1 MVGVSSDPVSVN
13 RRFRERH
20 GLPFRILS
28 DPDHRLV
35 AALGVKTSTG
45 HPMAKIRKYPNG
57 FPQPAVFV
65 FDRSGAERF
74 AWRQRPRLTNLFGA
88 ARRLSPEEILERVRA
103 VVERS

>member
-1 MVGVSSDPVSVN
+1 MPVN
-13 RRFRERH
+13 RRFRERYS
-20 GLPFRILS
+20 LPFRILS

-35 AALGVKTSTG
+35 GALQVKTSTS

-57 FPQPAVFV
+57 FCQPAVFV

-74 AWRQRPRLTNLFGA
+74 AWRQRSRLTNLFGA
-88 ARRLSPEEILERVRA
+88 ARRLSPEEILESVRA